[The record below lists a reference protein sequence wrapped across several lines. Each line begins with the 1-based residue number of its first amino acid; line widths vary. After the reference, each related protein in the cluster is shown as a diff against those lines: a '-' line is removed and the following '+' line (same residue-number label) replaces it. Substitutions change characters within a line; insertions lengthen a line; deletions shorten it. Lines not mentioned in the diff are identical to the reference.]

1 MDRTNEYSLAKTTPL
16 IYANYCTGM
25 TCEVS
30 CGSSDE
36 REVEKGGFG
45 WEICE
50 N

>member
-16 IYANYCTGM
+16 IYANDCIGM